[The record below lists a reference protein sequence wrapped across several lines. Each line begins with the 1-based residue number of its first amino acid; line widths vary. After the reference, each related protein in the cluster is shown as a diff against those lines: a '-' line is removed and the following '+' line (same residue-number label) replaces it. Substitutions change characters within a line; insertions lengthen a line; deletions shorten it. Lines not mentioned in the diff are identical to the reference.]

1 MEAKAEERWRRLAW
15 RGNAWCPWKGGGA
28 RGGRCVGKP
37 VGKEQRLWSQIDLGL
52 NPSSTTNQLGDH
64 E

>member
-1 MEAKAEERWRRLAW
+1 MGAISMEGERLVSME
-15 RGNAWCPWKGGGA
+15 GGGA

>member
-1 MEAKAEERWRRLAW
+1 MEGERLVSME
-15 RGNAWCPWKGGGA
+15 GGGA
-28 RGGRCVGKP
+28 KGGRCVGKP